1 MPSEVLEKICL
12 TIGVVFCLL
21 AGIGVVRMPDVYT
34 RNQASAKAGTLGVAF
49 VIAAVA
55 FRFGDPITTLESS
68 LIIAFLFLTA
78 PVASHLITR
87 AAYVLGCRQCD
98 AAVIDDMPIEQGTVE
113 SESTPPSNAAGEP
126 APLEDSRSDH
136 GLA

>member
-1 MPSEVLEKICL
+1 MLSDLLEKACL
-12 TIGVVFCLL
+12 TIGIAFCIL
-21 AGIGVVRMPDVYT
+21 AGIGVVRMPDVYC

-55 FRFGDPITTLESS
+55 FRFGDAITSLEAF

-87 AAYVLGCRQCD
+87 AAYVLGNEQTDRATQ
-98 AAVIDDMPIEQGTVE
+98 DDMKDRPD
-113 SESTPPSNAAGEP
+113 AP
-126 APLEDSRSDH
+126 ATDADGAEHRD
-136 GLA
+136 

>member
-1 MPSEVLEKICL
+1 MPSEILEKVCL

-113 SESTPPSNAAGEP
+113 AEPNSTSDVQRDPKTIATDRSNPG
-126 APLEDSRSDH
+126 SH
-136 GLA
+136 